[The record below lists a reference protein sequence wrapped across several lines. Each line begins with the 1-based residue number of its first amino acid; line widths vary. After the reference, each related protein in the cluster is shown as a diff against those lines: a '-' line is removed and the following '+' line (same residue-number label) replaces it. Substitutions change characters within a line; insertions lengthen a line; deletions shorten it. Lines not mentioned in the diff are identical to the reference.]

1 MEALPLFMSQTIR
14 PAKKEYMIKMLS
26 LLDKVL
32 TDVPVYKLRCNI
44 SRDAVMT
51 AYNGIEDDI
60 NED

>member
-1 MEALPLFMSQTIR
+1 
-14 PAKKEYMIKMLS
+14 MLS